1 MMEATPVLASWSAN
15 IDETDRKGRF
25 RIVATKVGAKCY
37 TADGR
42 CLTWTAKALKEA
54 APTWVGGKVSA
65 NHKKGTYY
73 GSIVASE
80 FDGTNVV
87 QEIEVND
94 VMAGWISRN
103 KEEIGVSIEG
113 SVFPDDNLDIQ
124 SGTGTGVTIIFPPE
138 KPACPIEEGCK
149 VLAAQADPITITGSS
164 ESNGESNMTDITASE
179 HQKALDEV
187 ASLKAK
193 LDAKEVEVAAAVKDR
208 DDFRAKVDEQAKVIA
223 SYVEKE
229 KAEVMASL
237 TEAIGAEAAAKFADK
252 PICVLRDMMA
262 VAAAFKA
269 KSAATETV
277 EGSGATAMP
286 REQGVNASAQKS
298 PMEIEAEE
306 AEREFNANF
315 RLADKE

>member
-15 IDETDRKGRF
+15 INETDRKGRF

-42 CLTWTAKALKEA
+42 CLIWTAKALKEA
-54 APTWVGGKVSA
+54 APTWVGGNVTA
-65 NHKKGTYY
+65 NHQKGINY

-80 FDGTNVV
+80 FDGVNVI

-94 VMAGWISRN
+94 RMSGWISRN
-103 KEEIGVSIEG
+103 KDDIGVSIEG
-113 SVFPDDNLDIQ
+113 SVFPDDNQDIQ
-124 SGTGTGVTIIFPPE
+124 SGRGTDVTIVFPPQ
-138 KPACPIEEGCK
+138 KPVCSIEEGCK
-149 VLAAQADPITITGSS
+149 VLASEADPVTITGSS
-164 ESNGESNMTDITASE
+164 ESNGESSMTEVTASE

-193 LDAKEVEVAAAVKDR
+193 LDTKEVEVAASVKDVA
-208 DDFRAKVDEQAKVIA
+208 DLRAKVDEQAKVIA

-229 KAEVMASL
+229 KTEVMASL
-237 TEAIGAEAAAKFADK
+237 SEAIGAEAAGKFADK

-269 KSAATETV
+269 KNAAEEGP
-277 EGSGATAMP
+277 EGSGAVAMP
-286 REQGVNASAQKS
+286 RGEGVNASTQKS
-298 PMEIEAEE
+298 PLEIEAEA
-306 AEREFNANF
+306 AEKEFRAKYA
-315 RLADKE
+315 LADKE